1 MMSKNDDRKII
12 DSLANDETVEMKSD
26 DLEQML
32 NIELSKPESE
42 IDGQLVKEI
51 LDALEPSEPDPAQIK
66 ASWLNVKESLPKR
79 QGRGGWP
86 ARLARIAAT
95 AAVISIVLVS
105 TIRDAGAFRWTL
117 IQKFLKPVAET
128 FGIVIDDQTNVL
140 PEVTQSPVYSVSD
153 APSELVAY
161 AMLDEVPEMHD
172 GYVIRP
178 KWIPEGFQFCAGSK
192 FTSLDSAIYSLEFMK
207 EEQWFNL
214 HIYVITDES
223 AVYSSEFERDLG
235 IPFEVAVGEYT
246 VMIYS
251 NADDKLQTAFWINEN
266 AYYTLTGEI
275 KQNVLIDIIKSM
287 VE

>member
-26 DLEQML
+26 DLVQML

-95 AAVISIVLVS
+95 AAVIFIVLVS

-161 AMLDEVPEMHD
+161 AMLDEVPDMHD

-178 KWIPEGFQFCAGSK
+178 KWIPDGFVFCAGSK
-192 FTSLDSAIYSLEFMK
+192 YTSIDSAIYSLEFMRD
-207 EEQWFNL
+207 EQWFSIN
-214 HIYVITDES
+214 INVITDDS
-223 AVYSSEFERDLG
+223 AVYSYDFERSLS
-235 IPFEVAVGEYT
+235 IPVEKVIGSYPVT
-246 VMIYS
+246 LYS
-251 NADDKLQTAFWINEN
+251 NTDDKDQTAFWISEN
-266 AYYTLTGEI
+266 AYYMITGEI
-275 KQNVLIDIIKSM
+275 KQSELIDIIEGM
-287 VE
+287 IE

>member
-26 DLEQML
+26 DLVQML

-42 IDGQLVKEI
+42 IDGQLVEEI

-117 IQKFLKPVAET
+117 FQRFLKPVAET
-128 FGIVIDDQTNVL
+128 FGIVIDDQENIL

-153 APSELVAY
+153 APSEFVAY

-172 GYVIRP
+172 SYVIRP
-178 KWIPEGFQFCAGSK
+178 KWVPEGFVFSAGSR
-192 FTSLDSAIYSLEFMK
+192 FTGVDSAIYSLEFMK
-207 EEQWFNL
+207 NEQWFGL
-214 HIYVITDES
+214 HVYVITDES
-223 AVYSSEFERDLG
+223 AVYSYEFERNLSVPIETTIG
-235 IPFEVAVGEYT
+235 PYT
-246 VMIYS
+246 VTIYS
-251 NADDKLQTAFWINEN
+251 NTDDIDKTAFWINEN

-275 KQNVLIDIIKSM
+275 EQSEVIRII
-287 VE
+287 EGLR